1 MEPILDELRRRGQE
15 ISPSQ
20 DQNLIM
26 SLMRI
31 YRCCLQIFDE
41 EQYYT
46 KIDLKNKLN
55 LLDQFF
61 VFSCIWSLGG
71 SVTTDYRKS
80 MSMLMKRHF
89 GGDMA
94 APPDGKKK
102 KIILPD
108 SGLLYDYKYTLKS
121 PSSFEGEWI
130 PWVNFIDQGEVIPKN
145 IQPQEILV
153 KTSDTIRYS
162 FLLHMNILNEIP
174 TLFCGPT
181 GTGKS
186 VYIKN
191 LLMNGLD
198 KEKYKT
204 TEVGFSAQT
213 TSMQTQDIVDNNLD
227 RRKKGI
233 YGKILFVFV

>member
-1 MEPILDELRRRGQE
+1 
-15 ISPSQ
+15 
-20 DQNLIM
+20 
-26 SLMRI
+26 
-31 YRCCLQIFDE
+31 
-41 EQYYT
+41 
-46 KIDLKNKLN
+46 
-55 LLDQFF
+55 
-61 VFSCIWSLGG
+61 
-71 SVTTDYRKS
+71 
-80 MSMLMKRHF
+80 
-89 GGDMA
+89 MA